1 MSFSGLSSKA
11 RKSVLLQAKRQ
22 RAKNTCF
29 FREDARAIELGTSLK
44 SIYNQL
50 NEELFDRSL
59 PDIEV
64 AYNNRLRRALGKAY
78 YRIDAGGVLVP
89 TKIELRTNH
98 RWTDRFKRKVLTH
111 EMCHVWAYEF
121 HNEEGHGKMFWQKMT
136 ELGYPKFHVW
146 EDAKNWEKDIYC

>member
-29 FREDARAIELGTSLK
+29 FREDDRQIEIGTSIK
-44 SIYNQL
+44 SLYNQI
-50 NEELFDRSL
+50 NKEIFDNML
-59 PDIEV
+59 PEIPV
-64 AYNNRLRRALGKAY
+64 VYNNRLRRSLGKAF
-78 YRIDAGGVLVP
+78 YRIDAGGVFVP
-89 TKIELRTNH
+89 TKIEMRTNH

-121 HNEEGHGKMFWQKMT
+121 HNEDGHGKMFWQKMK

-146 EDAKNWEKDIYC
+146 EDAKPWERDIYC